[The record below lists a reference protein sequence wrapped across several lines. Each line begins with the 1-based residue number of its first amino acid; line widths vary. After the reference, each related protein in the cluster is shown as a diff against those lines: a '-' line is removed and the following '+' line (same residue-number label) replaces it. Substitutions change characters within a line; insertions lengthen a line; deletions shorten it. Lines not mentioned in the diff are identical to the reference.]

1 MRQTCGYKKPAGFYS
16 HRKEKRK
23 YQHGAV
29 VKDQDSCAVPLS
41 FPDAEIFIGKDEV
54 RYHEGYGSD
63 TGHQSVDITV
73 LTNYDISSHTAA
85 EPYYERIDAA
95 WQRFAAV
102 VEIMAGESI
111 YRVQEQACRKYDPE
125 RADMPAGHPA
135 ELIYEENMGDCESS
149 YA

>member
-1 MRQTCGYKKPAGFYS
+1 MLNSLQVFYS
-16 HRKEKRK
+16 CREEKCK
-23 YQHGAV
+23 DQYSTV
-29 VKDQDSCAVPLS
+29 VKQQDRYTIPLL
-41 FPDAEIFIGKDEV
+41 FPDPEIFIGEDEIG
-54 RYHEGYGSD
+54 YHERYGSD

-73 LTNYDISSHTAA
+73 LTNYDIGSHAAA
-85 EPYYERIDAA
+85 ESDYERIDAA